1 MYSRITSELLN
12 RNLLDALDQTQQS
25 QSTALTQVETQRRVN
40 VPSDDPVAAALSS
53 GNQAQAAQITQFLQ
67 NINSLNGELQVGDS
81 ALSSATSLLNRA
93 LTLGTQGATGTL
105 SATDRSDLGQEVSQV
120 MDEMVN
126 IANTTFNGAYVF
138 AGTAGGPAYAADATQ
153 ADGVRYNG
161 NNSTNQVQI
170 APGASVT
177 INQPGSQIF
186 QNGSGS
192 IFQSLYDLKNALN
205 SNDPAAAQTAVTELS
220 SAVKQL
226 GQQRVFY
233 GSTLNRLSST
243 QTFLSNEQQNLT
255 QQETTLVGTDL
266 ASALTQLSAAQ
277 TARTAILTAGG
288 HLSQLSLLNYLQ

>member
-53 GNQAQAAQITQFLQ
+53 GNQSQAAQITQYLQ

-81 ALSSATSLLNRA
+81 ALSSATTLLNRA

-105 SATDRSDLGQEVSQV
+105 SASDRSDLGQEVGQV
-120 MDEMVN
+120 MDEMIN

-138 AGTAGGPAYAADATQ
+138 AGTAGGPAYSADATQ
-153 ADGVRYNG
+153 PDGVRYNG
-161 NNSTNQVQI
+161 NTGANQVQV
-170 APGASVT
+170 APGATVT
-177 INQPGSQIF
+177 VNQPGSQIF
-186 QNGSGS
+186 QNGAGS

-205 SNDPAAAQTAVTELS
+205 SNNPAAAQTAVAGLS
-220 SAVKQL
+220 AAVKQL

-233 GSTLNRLSST
+233 GSTLDRLSST
-243 QTFLSNEQQNLT
+243 QTFLTNEQQNLT
-255 QQETTLVGTDL
+255 QQETTLVGSDL
-266 ASALTQLSAAQ
+266 ATALTQLSAAQ
-277 TARTAILTAGG
+277 TARAAILTAGG

>member
-53 GNQAQAAQITQFLQ
+53 GNQSQAAQITQFLQ

-81 ALSSATSLLNRA
+81 ALSSATTLLNRA

-105 SATDRSDLGQEVSQV
+105 SASDRSDLGQEVSQV

-138 AGTAGGPAYAADATQ
+138 AGTAGGPAYTADPTQ
-153 ADGVRYNG
+153 PDGVTYNG
-161 NNSTNQVQI
+161 NTGANQVQI
-170 APGASVT
+170 APGATVT

-192 IFQSLYDLKNALN
+192 IFQSLNDLKNALN
-205 SNDPAAAQTAVTELS
+205 SNDPAGAQTAVTELS